1 MMYDKDR
8 YKARID
14 SIWYAPDSDQV
25 FNALEKGGFDDPAA
39 VIDRLN
45 YAVDDDP
52 NFVHTDFV
60 VDYIAEHG
68 IEDEDKREHL
78 EKIIN
83 AIIAHSKERKNVEL
97 LCNYLLDQLNDL
109 IIL

>member
-1 MMYDKDR
+1 MYDKDR

-14 SIWYAPDSDQV
+14 CVWYAPDSDQV
-25 FNALEKGGFDDPAA
+25 FTALEKGGFDDPSA

-52 NFVHTDFV
+52 NFIHTDFV

-68 IEDEDKREHL
+68 IDDEDKREHL

-83 AIIAHSKERKNVEL
+83 AIIHHAKESKNVEL
-97 LCNYLLDQLNDL
+97 LCNYLLTQLDDL

>member
-14 SIWYAPDSDQV
+14 CIWYAPDSDQV
-25 FNALEKGGFDDPAA
+25 FNALEKGGFDDPQM
-39 VIDRLN
+39 VIDRLSYDIN
-45 YAVDDDP
+45 NDP
-52 NFVHTDFV
+52 NYIHVDSV
-60 VDYIAEHG
+60 VDYIAENG
-68 IEDEDKREHL
+68 INDEDKREYL

-83 AIIAHSKERKNVEL
+83 AIIHHAKESKNVKL
-97 LCNYLLDQLNDL
+97 LCEYLLTQLNDL